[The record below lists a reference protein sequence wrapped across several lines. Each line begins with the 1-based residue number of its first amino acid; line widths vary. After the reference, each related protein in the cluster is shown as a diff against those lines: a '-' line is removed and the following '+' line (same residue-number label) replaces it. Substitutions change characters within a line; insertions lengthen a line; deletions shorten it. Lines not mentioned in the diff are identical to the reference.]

1 MSKPIYIYEGG
12 GRNPHIIGTIDLDRY
27 SDHDSRAIYAVMSK
41 RVNNVTALE
50 VRIPT
55 NCEAS
60 KVISNTSD
68 LVVFDSNNNPQEF
81 HITEIEDV
89 EEYSVERY
97 IYAESTLGELINN
110 IVEDDTNR
118 PNWVTDKKPASYLAY
133 ILSFSR
139 WEVGTVDANIPDS
152 GWKKDLV
159 GMTCLEALMEF
170 IEKYEC
176 EIEVRFTTDGKNKI
190 TGRYIDV
197 KKTIGHN
204 YGKRLE
210 DDKDILGLKSHINLS
225 SIKTAIY
232 PRIARSVTK
241 EDGTNGTEYIDISEV
256 EWSVAAGNPVDKP
269 KGQTILVNPD
279 MGDMFKRFNP
289 KDGKLMERIMYA
301 EWTGETAENAE
312 DLCRQAW
319 SVLRMHGTLTPSI
332 EIDATD
338 LFRLTGDD
346 PDYYHEQIEL
356 GDTCLIV
363 SKAFDP
369 ELRVETRV
377 MDIEEDLLNPS
388 NNKYA
393 FGKYRRTLA
402 TSNIEQ
408 EKSIEDKLAELQNKF
423 GNIQIPESKPQY
435 QSGRVPYEQIK
446 EQIQNEFMSK
456 NGYVMAEDSDGFW
469 VMDAPSDQQPTHAVI
484 LKGGAL
490 GIAKYNKVTARWEIK
505 TFIDGMSVNAD
516 CINTGKLSADLFEAG
531 SIKAEHLAVAAIEYI
546 KNGLATEEELNGVI
560 DDLKLNYVTNDSM
573 SNSINEAI
581 KDLATDADII
591 NAKIDAI
598 KETFKAITTEYE
610 GNLQQADTLY
620 ANSYLNGVAKTNLS
634 SAKADYTTKYNALKT
649 AVDKI
654 VTSTDVSKENMTA
667 YNNAVTALQ
676 EATKILGKRMQ
687 EAVANI
693 NSNVLSSS
701 NSYADGL
708 KVDMEADIQQAKDAV
723 TNLNETMN
731 GSFKDGI
738 INQVEALT
746 IASNLA
752 TLDSEKKDIDNEYTT
767 LYANAHLIGSAKNS
781 LMERKGLYDN
791 AHTHLVNTINTAI
804 ADNVISPEEQSAID
818 LAMGDYN
825 TALGNYRV
833 AVQNAIDAIT
843 DHKIT
848 NATLPEGSMDTI
860 KDAINSAIQGLAS
873 QSYVDNAV
881 SQGKTEAEI
890 QAQIKSIRDLQRQ
903 VKSEYDSNK
912 TKASKVYADQYLPAG
927 SKEKVALNNAI
938 ESYNSAY
945 TTYDSQITTMIQDN
959 NITTDEYN
967 KYVANATAYATAL
980 KELASAV
987 EDANNARLA
996 NVYAQARQGMVTKA
1010 ELEVNNNSVIA
1021 KAQQGM
1027 VNTGAMTEA
1036 ISLAVKDL
1044 VNNKELS
1051 DAISDAVSDK
1061 ITETELG
1068 SQVASAKIATIK
1080 QTYDSI
1086 TMEYLNN
1093 KKQADTLIN
1102 NSYLSGT
1109 AKSNLTTAV
1118 ADYNNSYNT
1127 LTTAYNDIVTKNT
1140 LTEAQLQAWN
1150 DGITALKD
1158 KTVVLGQ
1165 RMQEAVKHINDAIYA
1180 KAYADAKGYSDTL
1193 KQTTDNSI
1201 ADVNNAVNDL
1211 NTTMNSTFK
1220 DSVIEEVEAITIS
1233 KQIDQLEKEKSEI
1246 DREYE
1251 TLYAD
1256 KNLTGSHKDN
1266 LHDMKERYNQ
1276 AHVNLI
1282 KAINDAIADKK
1293 VTTTESENIQ
1303 GKLDLYKGAL
1313 GDYRAAVQEAI
1324 SDIADKK
1331 VTNATANLVNTSQ
1344 MSNAINSAVQGLPTL
1359 NDVESAK
1366 NNAIIAA
1373 KVETIKQTYSAI
1385 TTEYKNNLQ
1394 QAETLYVDKYLTGSA
1409 KTNLLGAKDDYTN
1422 KYNELTTAYNNI
1434 TNDGTLSSVELQAWN
1449 TAVKN
1454 LQGNT
1459 VTLAKRMQEAMTF
1472 INTAIYNASKDYTDK
1487 TIPDKLTGYAKT
1499 SYVDTAKQEAI
1510 KAAKE
1515 GMVTDTQLQVNTD
1528 NILMMTS
1535 KMGQYNMLR
1544 NTDFRDGTNYWKAYV
1559 YDAGNTGATTD
1570 DLTFDVLKNDYWCM
1584 EGERALRMCTNH
1596 ATHNGACQIIMC
1608 QKVAVTGGLSY
1619 TVSYWTANHRCNI
1632 ACKIEAYNGEY
1643 WINTLAEKSYG
1654 FTMGGTDRKNW
1665 SYDSLTFTVPDTGVD
1680 TIRFDVVITEIT
1692 GIEQAQPY
1700 VWLIKPMMCTGINAQ
1715 AWTGHPDE
1723 IHIGVVSVT
1732 EEHGIKVEHSD
1743 TNTYSTLDSSGLK
1756 IWEHNTPSPIASFG
1770 EGNSAFIGT
1779 LNTQKVICNT
1789 VKPIITLEGDIHV
1802 YFSSS
1807 GSGNQS
1813 GVDSSNCAAGFTGAM
1828 KSLCNRMGIDNSYVN
1843 GDFDVKSIKPYMH
1856 SIVFHA
1862 VGTEL
1867 NEDLFMENICGT
1879 AKIRFDFPKNMTH
1892 SGLMYFNNIQLPL
1905 ILEGNRTKTINE
1917 SVNDGCL
1924 LKRAVY
1930 SGHDYSDGIMCTHC
1944 SNVLIEGFR
1953 IASSQND
1960 RYAGVS
1966 FYWSHGTVKWCD
1978 VYQFREAFWLEG
1990 GSSMFSLNNIGFS
2003 KWYGVHVDGSI
2014 CYVTGAY
2021 PRQNTSYGDESLD
2034 LHRYD
2039 SEGGGY
2045 WKLGN
2050 TYPYGS
2056 NQGSGSVSTS
2066 NKTVTSTFSP
2076 TKYQS
2081 VRSYT
2086 DSILYQS
2093 SWYSSYGDW
2102 EGQIYFGNSLYNFLQ
2117 GASNIN
2123 AQVYL
2128 QRKNTQHGQYSGA
2141 KVRINGYEVGTL
2153 NLGEGKWFVIPQ
2165 SVINSIKSGSIDH
2178 ISLDGKGADH
2188 YIQFEKNAS
2197 IWVQCT
2203 KTV

>member
-12 GRNPHIIGTIDLDRY
+12 GRNPHIIGTIDLDKY

-41 RVNNVTALE
+41 RVNNVTTLE

-89 EEYSVERY
+89 EDYSVERY

-241 EDGTNGTEYIDISEV
+241 EDGTNGTEYVDISEV

-319 SVLRMHGTLTPSI
+319 SVLRMYGTLTPSI

-408 EKSIEDKLAELQNKF
+408 EKSVEDKLAELQNKF
-423 GNIQIPESKPQY
+423 GNIQIPEPKPQY

-490 GIAKYNKVTARWEIK
+490 GIAKYNNVTARWEIK

-531 SIKAEHLAVAAIEYI
+531 SIKAEHLAVAALEYI
-546 KNGLATEEELNGVI
+546 RNGLATDEELDGVI
-560 DDLKLNYVTNDSM
+560 NDMKTNYVTTDTM
-573 SNSINEAI
+573 SASIS
-581 KDLATDADII
+581 D
-591 NAKIDAI
+591 
-598 KETFKAITTEYE
+598 
-610 GNLQQADTLY
+610 
-620 ANSYLNGVAKTNLS
+620 
-634 SAKADYTTKYNALKT
+634 ALKNL
-649 AVDKI
+649 DFG
-654 VTSTDVSKENMTA
+654 DVIEG
-667 YNNAVTALQ
+667 
-676 EATKILGKRMQ
+676 TK
-687 EAVANI
+687 
-693 NSNVLSSS
+693 
-701 NSYADGL
+701 
-708 KVDMEADIQQAKDAV
+708 
-723 TNLNETMN
+723 
-731 GSFKDGI
+731 
-738 INQVEALT
+738 
-746 IASNLA
+746 
-752 TLDSEKKDIDNEYTT
+752 
-767 LYANAHLIGSAKNS
+767 
-781 LMERKGLYDN
+781 
-791 AHTHLVNTINTAI
+791 VNT
-804 ADNVISPEEQSAID
+804 
-818 LAMGDYN
+818 
-825 TALGNYRV
+825 
-833 AVQNAIDAIT
+833 
-843 DHKIT
+843 
-848 NATLPEGSMDTI
+848 
-860 KDAINSAIQGLAS
+860 
-873 QSYVDNAV
+873 
-881 SQGKTEAEI
+881 
-890 QAQIKSIRDLQRQ
+890 IRDLQRQ
-903 VKSEYDSNK
+903 VKAEYESNK
-912 TKASKVYADQYLPAG
+912 AKANKVYADQYLPAG
-927 SKEKVALNNAI
+927 STEKVALNNAI
-938 ESYNSAY
+938 NSYVTAYESF
-945 TTYDSQITTMIQDN
+945 DSHVTTMLQDN
-959 NITTDEYN
+959 RVTSEEYN
-967 KYVANATAYATAL
+967 QYVSYADAYGTAL
-980 KELASAV
+980 KALTNAV

-996 NVYAQARQGMVTKA
+996 NVYAQAKQGMVTKA

-1036 ISLAVKDL
+1036 ISMATKDL

-1051 DAISDAVSDK
+1051 DAISSAVSDK
-1061 ITETELG
+1061 ITESELG
-1068 SQVASAKIATIK
+1068 SQIASAKIVTIK
-1080 QTYDSI
+1080 QAYDSI
-1086 TMEYLNN
+1086 TVEYLNN

-1158 KTVVLGQ
+1158 KTVALGQ

-1220 DSVIEEVEAITIS
+1220 DSVIEEVEAIAIS

-1256 KNLTGSHKDN
+1256 SNLTGSHKDN
-1266 LHDMKERYNQ
+1266 LYDMKERYNQ

-1282 KAINDAIADKK
+1282 QAINNAIADKK

-1344 MSNAINSAVQGLPTL
+1344 MSNAINNAVQGLPTL

-1434 TNDGTLSSVELQAWN
+1434 ANDGTLSSAELQAWN
-1449 TAVKN
+1449 TAVNN

-1510 KAAKE
+1510 NAAKE

-1544 NTDFRDGTNYWKAYV
+1544 NTDFRDGTNNWKAYV
-1559 YDAGNTGATTD
+1559 YDAGNTGATTGN
-1570 DLTFDVLKNDYWCM
+1570 LGFDVLKNDAWCM
-1584 EGERALRMCTNH
+1584 EGERALRMYSNSTLS
-1596 ATHNGACQIIMC
+1596 TGSCQIIMC
-1608 QKVAVTGGLSY
+1608 QKVAVKGGLSY

-1643 WINTLAEKSYG
+1643 WVSTLAEKSYG
-1654 FTMGGTDRKNW
+1654 FTNGGTDRKDWN
-1665 SYDSLTFTVPDTGVD
+1665 YDSLTFTVPNTGVD
-1680 TIRFDVVITEIT
+1680 AIRFDVVITEVT
-1692 GIEQAQPY
+1692 SNSAPPY
-1700 VWLIKPMMCTGINAQ
+1700 VWLVKPMMCTGINAQ

-1732 EEHGIKVEHSD
+1732 EESGIKVEHNHA
-1743 TNTYSTLDSSGLK
+1743 NTYSTLDASGLK
-1756 IWEHNTPSPIASFG
+1756 IWEHNNSNPIASFG

-1779 LNTQKVICNT
+1779 LTTKKVICET
-1789 VKPIITLEGDIHV
+1789 VKPIITLKNDVHI
-1802 YFSSS
+1802 YYSSN
-1807 GSGNQS
+1807 GSGNMS
-1813 GVDSSNCAAGFTGAM
+1813 GTDSNNCAAGFTGAM
-1828 KSLCNRMGIDNSYVN
+1828 KTLCNMMGIDNSYVT
-1843 GDFDVKSIKPYMH
+1843 GDFDIKSGNPYMY

-1867 NEDLFMENICGT
+1867 NEGIFLENICG
-1879 AKIRFDFPKNMTH
+1879 AGNIKFDFPKNMTQ

-1905 ILEGNRTKTINE
+1905 ELEGHRTHVVNNDI
-1917 SVNDGCL
+1917 NDGCL

-1930 SGHDYSDGIMCTHC
+1930 VGNTFSDGIMCTHC
-1944 SNVLIEGFR
+1944 SNVMIQGFR
-1953 IASSQND
+1953 IASSQRD

-1966 FYWSHGTVKWCD
+1966 FYYSHGAVKWCD
-1978 VYQFREAFWLEG
+1978 VDQFREAFWLEG
-1990 GSSMFSLNNIGFS
+1990 ASTMYSLNNLGFS
-2003 KWYGVHVDGSI
+2003 KDYGIHVDGSI

-2021 PRQNTSYGDESLD
+2021 PRQNGNYGNDGLD
-2034 LHRYD
+2034 LH
-2039 SEGGGY
+2039 SQETLGGGY
-2045 WKLGN
+2045 HKFGN
-2050 TYPYGS
+2050 CYPFGS
-2056 NQGSGSVSTS
+2056 NQGGNSTS
-2066 NKTVTSTFSP
+2066 TVNKTVTSTFSP
-2076 TKYQS
+2076 TMYQS

-2086 DSILYQS
+2086 EAILYQS
-2093 SWYSSYGDW
+2093 SWGSQYGDW
-2102 EGQIYFGNSLYNFLQ
+2102 VGQIYFGSGLYNFLQ
-2117 GASNIN
+2117 GASNIS
-2123 AQVYL
+2123 AQIYL
-2128 QRKNTQHGQYSGA
+2128 QRRNTQHGQYSGA
-2141 KVRINGYEVGTL
+2141 KVRINGTEVGTL
-2153 NLGEGKWFVIPQ
+2153 SLGEGKWFNVPIG
-2165 SVINSIKSGSIDH
+2165 ILNSIKDGSANH
-2178 ISLDGKGADH
+2178 ISLDGKGKDH
-2188 YIQFEKNAS
+2188 YIQFEKNVS
-2197 IWVQCT
+2197 IRVQCT

>member
-12 GRNPHIIGTIDLDRY
+12 GRNPHIIGTIDLDKY

-89 EEYSVERY
+89 EDYSVERY

-110 IVEDDTNR
+110 IVENDTDR

-232 PRIARSVTK
+232 PRIAKNVTK
-241 EDGTNGTEYIDISEV
+241 EDGTSGTEYIDISEV

-319 SVLRMHGTLTPSI
+319 AVLRMHGTLTPSI

-346 PDYYHEQIEL
+346 PEYYHEQIEL

-408 EKSIEDKLAELQNKF
+408 EKSIEDKLAELQNKV

-435 QSGRVPYEQIK
+435 QSGRIPYEQIK
-446 EQIQNEFMSK
+446 KQIQNEFMSK

-469 VMDAPSDQQPTHAVI
+469 VMDAPSDQQPTSAVI

-546 KNGLATEEELNGVI
+546 KSGLATEEELNGVI
-560 DDLKLNYVTNDSM
+560 DDLKVNYVTNDSM
-573 SNSINEAI
+573 SSSINEAI

-591 NAKIDAI
+591 NAKVDAI

-610 GNLQQADTLY
+610 GNLQQAETLY
-620 ANSYLNGVAKTNLS
+620 ANSYLNGTSKVDLLWAKN
-634 SAKADYTTKYNALKT
+634 DYTNKYNALKET
-649 AVDKI
+649 VDRI
-654 VTSTDVSKENMTA
+654 VTSSDLSKENVTA
-667 YNNAVTALQ
+667 YNNAITVLQ
-676 EATKILGKRMQ
+676 NSTKMLGKRMQ

-723 TNLNETMN
+723 ANLNETMN

-738 INQVEALT
+738 INQVEALA

-767 LYANAHLIGSAKNS
+767 LYANTHLIGSAKNS

-804 ADNVISPEEQSAID
+804 ADNIISSEEQSAID
-818 LAMGDYN
+818 LAMSDYN

-860 KDAINSAIQGLAS
+860 KDAINSAIKGLAS

-903 VKSEYDSNK
+903 VKSEYDSNR

-927 SKEKVALNNAI
+927 SNEKVALNNAI
-938 ESYNSAY
+938 ESYNNAY

-967 KYVANATAYATAL
+967 NYVANATAYATAL

-1093 KKQADTLIN
+1093 KKQADILIN

-1118 ADYNNSYNT
+1118 SDYNSSYNT

-1140 LTEAQLQAWN
+1140 LTETQLQAWN

-1220 DSVIEEVEAITIS
+1220 DSVIEEVEAIAIS

-1256 KNLTGSHKDN
+1256 SNLTGSHKDN
-1266 LHDMKERYNQ
+1266 LYDMKERYNQ

-1282 KAINDAIADKK
+1282 KAINDAIVDKK

-1331 VTNATANLVNTSQ
+1331 VANATANLVNTSQ

-1434 TNDGTLSSVELQAWN
+1434 ANDGTLSSVELQAWN

-1510 KAAKE
+1510 NAAKE

-1544 NTDFRDGTNYWKAYV
+1544 NTDFRDGTNNWRAYV
-1559 YDAGNTGATTD
+1559 YEAGSTGATTE
-1570 DLTFDVLKNDYWCM
+1570 DLGLDILKNDTWCM
-1584 EGERALRMCTNH
+1584 EGERALRMYSNSILST
-1596 ATHNGACQIIMC
+1596 GSCQIIMC
-1608 QKVAVTGGLSY
+1608 QKVAVKGGLSY

-1654 FTMGGTDRKNW
+1654 FTNGGTDRKNW

-1680 TIRFDVVITEIT
+1680 TIRFDVVITEVT
-1692 GIEQAQPY
+1692 SNSAPPY
-1700 VWLIKPMMCTGINAQ
+1700 VWLVKPMMCTGINAQ

-1732 EEHGIKVEHSD
+1732 EESGIKVEHSD
-1743 TNTYSTLDSSGLK
+1743 TDTYSTLDSSGLK

-1779 LNTQKVICNT
+1779 LNTKNLICDT
-1789 VKPIITLEGDIHV
+1789 VTPTITMTGDIDI
-1802 YFSSS
+1802 YFSST
-1807 GSGNQS
+1807 GSGDYS
-1813 GVDSSNCAAGFTGAM
+1813 GRDSSNCAAGFTGAM
-1828 KSLCNRMGIDNSYVN
+1828 QELCDRLGIDNRYVN
-1843 GDFDVKSIKPYMH
+1843 GGFNIKSGIPLMY
-1856 SIVFHA
+1856 SITFHA
-1862 VGTEL
+1862 VGSSLDEGI
-1867 NEDLFMENICGT
+1867 FIENIGGT
-1879 AKIRFDFPKNMTH
+1879 ATLKFDFPKNMIQT
-1892 SGLMYFNNIQLPL
+1892 GLMYFNNIQLPL
-1905 ILEGNRTKTINE
+1905 ELEGNRTQTVD
-1917 SVNDGCL
+1917 STVNDGCL
-1924 LKRAVY
+1924 LKRTGSTAMIQ
-1930 SGHDYSDGIMCTHC
+1930 DGIMFKHC
-1944 SNVLIEGFR
+1944 SAVLVQGFR
-1953 IASSQND
+1953 VTSNQDDNYSGI
-1960 RYAGVS
+1960 S
-1966 FYWSHGTVKWCD
+1966 FYYTHGAVKWCD
-1978 VYQFREAFWLEG
+1978 IYKFRQ
-1990 GSSMFSLNNIGFS
+1990 SLWAGHESTMYSFNNIGFS
-2003 KWYGVHVDGSI
+2003 REFGIHVLSSV
-2014 CYVTGAY
+2014 CYYEGAN
-2021 PRQNTSYGDESLD
+2021 PRQTTSYGDTGLD
-2034 LHRYD
+2034 LYRD
-2039 SEGGGY
+2039 ANESGGF
-2045 WKLGN
+2045 WKLGDA
-2050 TYPYGS
+2050 YPYGS
-2056 NQGSGSVSTS
+2056 NQGSSSSSTTT
-2066 NKTVTSTFSP
+2066 KTVTSTFSP
-2076 TKYQS
+2076 TYYQS

-2086 DSILYQS
+2086 EAILYQS
-2093 SWYSSYGDW
+2093 SWNSSYGDW
-2102 EGQIYFGNSLYNFLQ
+2102 EGQIFFGSGLYAFLQ

-2128 QRKNTQHGQYSGA
+2128 QRKNTSHGQYSNA
-2141 KVRINGYEVGTL
+2141 KVRINGTEVGTL
-2153 NLGEGKWFVIPQ
+2153 SLGEGKWFVIPQ

>member
-68 LVVFDSNNNPQEF
+68 LVVFDSSNNPQEF

-89 EEYSVERY
+89 EDYSVERY

-110 IVEDDTNR
+110 IVENDTDR

-241 EDGTNGTEYIDISEV
+241 EDGTNATEYVDISEV

-269 KGQTILVNPD
+269 RGQTILVNPD

-560 DDLKLNYVTNDSM
+560 DDLKVNYVTNDSM

-620 ANSYLNGVAKTNLS
+620 ANSYLNGVPKTNLS
-634 SAKADYTTKYNALKT
+634 SAKADYTTKYNTLKT

-804 ADNVISPEEQSAID
+804 ADNIISPEEQSAID
-818 LAMGDYN
+818 LAMRDYN

-912 TKASKVYADQYLPAG
+912 TKASKVYADQYLPTG
-927 SKEKVALNNAI
+927 SNEKVALNEAI

-1051 DAISDAVSDK
+1051 DAISGAVADK
-1061 ITETELG
+1061 VTESELG

-1118 ADYNNSYNT
+1118 SDYNSSYNT

-1165 RMQEAVKHINDAIYA
+1165 RMQEATKHINDAIYA

-1193 KQTTDNSI
+1193 KQTTDSSI

-1220 DSVIEEVEAITIS
+1220 DSVIEEVEAIAIS

-1256 KNLTGSHKDN
+1256 SNLTGSHKDN
-1266 LHDMKERYNQ
+1266 LYDMKERYNQ
-1276 AHVNLI
+1276 AHVSLI

-1324 SDIADKK
+1324 SGIADKK

-1434 TNDGTLSSVELQAWN
+1434 ANDGTLSSVELQAWN

-1454 LQGNT
+1454 LQGT
-1459 VTLAKRMQEAMTF
+1459 TITLAKRMQEAMTF

-1510 KAAKE
+1510 NAAKE

-1544 NTDFRDGTNYWKAYV
+1544 NTDFRDGTNNWRAYV
-1559 YDAGNTGATTD
+1559 YEAGNTGATTG
-1570 DLTFDVLKNDYWCM
+1570 DLGFDVLKNDTWCM
-1584 EGERALRMCTNH
+1584 EGERALRMYSNSILST
-1596 ATHNGACQIIMC
+1596 GSCQIIMC
-1608 QKVAVTGGLSY
+1608 QKVAVKGGLSY

-1643 WINTLAEKSYG
+1643 WISTLAEKSYG
-1654 FTMGGTDRKNW
+1654 FTNGGTDRKNW

-1680 TIRFDVVITEIT
+1680 TIRFDVVITEVT
-1692 GIEQAQPY
+1692 GDNAPPY
-1700 VWLIKPMMCTGINAQ
+1700 VWLVKPMMCTGINAQ

-1732 EEHGIKVEHSD
+1732 EEQGIKVEHSD
-1743 TNTYSTLDSSGLK
+1743 TNTYSTLDASGLK

-1779 LNTQKVICNT
+1779 LNTRNLICDT
-1789 VKPIITLEGDIHV
+1789 VTPTITMTGDIDI
-1802 YFSSS
+1802 YFSSA
-1807 GSGNQS
+1807 GSGDHS
-1813 GVDSSNCAAGFTGAM
+1813 GKDSNNCAAGFTGAM
-1828 KSLCNRMGIDNSYVN
+1828 QELCTRLGIDSRYVN
-1843 GDFDVKSIKPYMH
+1843 GGFNIKSGIPLMY
-1856 SIVFHA
+1856 SITFHA
-1862 VGTEL
+1862 VGSSLDEGIFL
-1867 NEDLFMENICGT
+1867 ENIGGT
-1879 AKIRFDFPKNMTH
+1879 ATLKFDFPKSMVQT
-1892 SGLMYFNNIQLPL
+1892 GLMYFNNIQLPL
-1905 ILEGNRTKTINE
+1905 ELEGNRTHTVDDY
-1917 SVNDGCL
+1917 VNDGCL
-1924 LKRAVY
+1924 LKRTGNTALIQ
-1930 SGHDYSDGIMCTHC
+1930 DGIMFKHC
-1944 SNVLIEGFR
+1944 SAVLVQGFR
-1953 IASSQND
+1953 VTSNQDDSYSGI
-1960 RYAGVS
+1960 S
-1966 FYWSHGTVKWCD
+1966 FYYTHGAVKWCD
-1978 VYQFREAFWLEG
+1978 VYKFRQCLWVGHESTMYSF
-1990 GSSMFSLNNIGFS
+1990 NNIGFS
-2003 KWYGVHVDGSI
+2003 REFGIHVVGSV
-2014 CYVTGAY
+2014 CYYEGAN
-2021 PRQNTSYGDESLD
+2021 PRQTASYGNAGLD
-2034 LHRYD
+2034 LYRDAND
-2039 SEGGGY
+2039 SGGF
-2045 WKLGN
+2045 WKLGDA
-2050 TYPYGS
+2050 YSFGS
-2056 NQGSGSVSTS
+2056 NQGSSSSSTTT
-2066 NKTVTSTFSP
+2066 KTVTSSFSP
-2076 TKYQS
+2076 TYYQS

-2086 DSILYQS
+2086 EAVLNQS
-2093 SWYSSYGDW
+2093 SWGSSYGDW
-2102 EGQIYFGNSLYNFLQ
+2102 EGQIFFGSGLYGFLQ

-2141 KVRINGYEVGTL
+2141 KVRINGTEVGTL
-2153 NLGEGKWFVIPQ
+2153 SLGEGKWFVIPQ

-2178 ISLDGKGADH
+2178 ISLDGKGKDH